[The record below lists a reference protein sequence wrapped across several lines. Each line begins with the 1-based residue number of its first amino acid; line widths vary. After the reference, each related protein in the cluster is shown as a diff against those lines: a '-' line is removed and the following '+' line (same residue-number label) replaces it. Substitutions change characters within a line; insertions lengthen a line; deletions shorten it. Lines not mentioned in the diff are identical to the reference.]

1 MHPKDTPPTGT
12 PIPRPPRALPTLAT
26 VQASIDLQARE
37 LRGARLDID
46 ALKTEVKAIRL
57 QLEETADNI
66 RISFIPKAPAL
77 PTPMPASAPTS
88 TPVPA
93 PRPSLAAKGAKGA
106 GKVGKWIFFGLGVAA
121 TVAQVLAEHT
131 AYRGPLLELLRV
143 LGSLGGGQ

>member
-1 MHPKDTPPTGT
+1 M
-12 PIPRPPRALPTLAT
+12 PRPIPTLAT
-26 VQASIDLQARE
+26 LQTMLDELARE

-46 ALKTEVKAIRL
+46 KAKTDVKAVRALLTEPEPEIPI
-57 QLEETADNI
+57 T
-66 RISFIPKAPAL
+66 FIPKAPAV
-77 PTPMPASAPTS
+77 P

-93 PRPSLAAKGAKGA
+93 SRPSLAAKAAKGTGA
-106 GKVGKWIFFGLGVAA
+106 IGKWVFFGLGVAA